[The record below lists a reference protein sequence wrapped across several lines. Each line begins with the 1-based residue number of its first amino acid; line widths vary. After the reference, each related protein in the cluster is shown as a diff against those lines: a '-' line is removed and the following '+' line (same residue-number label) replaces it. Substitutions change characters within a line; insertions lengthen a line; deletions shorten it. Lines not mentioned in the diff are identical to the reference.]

1 MGFKKCAINRKEAL
15 MLEFGYGDMHNGLVA
30 DNVLMIH
37 QGRPMTIGAM
47 NEDNIALS
55 NHVDLPKAIE
65 DGNVILWSFTKSE
78 SVDSI
83 IKQLQIIKQN
93 LIENGK

>member
-1 MGFKKCAINRKEAL
+1 MGFKKCTINWEEAL

-47 NEDNIALS
+47 DEDNIALS
-55 NHVDLPKAIE
+55 NHVDLPKAI
-65 DGNVILWSFTKSE
+65 
-78 SVDSI
+78 
-83 IKQLQIIKQN
+83 
-93 LIENGK
+93 